1 MKNKLPMKTTLN
13 ILFMLIFVFSY
24 AQEDLKLTAEGNK
37 KFKEKKLIDAEATYR
52 EAFSANLKNAIPE
65 YNLGNTLYTDE
76 HIDAA
81 RSKYASSAE
90 SAQSKTDKHKA
101 FHNLGNT
108 YMLQKKYQQAVDA
121 YKNALRNN
129 PTDDETRYNLALAKK
144 MLEKDKKGGGG
155 GGGNDDKK
163 DQDKKDQDKKDDQ
176 KKQDQKN
183 GNQDK
188 KKGDQ
193 DKDKE
198 GEDKDKPNEP
208 KDQPEKQ
215 QPKEGQPQPKQGS
228 LSPQQIKNLLQAAEN
243 EEKKAQEKLKV
254 LQGQKAKKTD
264 KDW

>member
-1 MKNKLPMKTTLN
+1 MKTVLN
-13 ILFMLIFVFSY
+13 IFCILWIAFGY

-37 KFKEKKLIDAEATYR
+37 EFKEKKLIDAEATYR
-52 EAFSANLKNAIPE
+52 KAFSANLKNAVPE
-65 YNLGNTLYTDE
+65 YNLGNTLYADE

-81 RSKYASSAE
+81 KSKYASSAE
-90 SAQSKTDKHKA
+90 SAQSKADKHRA

-121 YKNALRNN
+121 YKNSLRND

-144 MLEKDKKGGGG
+144 MLEKDNKGGGG

-163 DQDKKDQDKKDDQ
+163 DQDKKD
-176 KKQDQKN
+176 DQKN
-183 GNQDK
+183 GDQDK

-198 GEDKDKPNEP
+198 GENKEDPNEP
-208 KDQPEKQ
+208 KNQPEKN
-215 QPKEGQPQPKQGS
+215 QPKEGQQQPKQGA

-243 EEKKAQEKLKV
+243 EEKKAQEKMKV
-254 LQGQKAKKTD
+254 IQGQKPKKTD

>member
-1 MKNKLPMKTTLN
+1 MKTAFTMLC
-13 ILFMLIFVFSY
+13 ILWVALGY
-24 AQEDLKLTAEGNK
+24 AQEDIKLTAEGNK
-37 KFKEKKLIDAEATYR
+37 KFKEKKLLDAEAEYR
-52 EAFSANLKNAIPE
+52 KAFSANLKNAVPQ

-76 HIDAA
+76 SIDAA
-81 RSKYASSAE
+81 RGKFASSAE
-90 SAQSKTDKHKA
+90 SAQTKEDRHKA

-155 GGGNDDKK
+155 GGGDK
-163 DQDKKDQDKKDDQ
+163 DKKDQDKKDDQ

-183 GNQDK
+183 GDQDK

-193 DKDKE
+193 DKDKD
-198 GEDKDKPNEP
+198 GENKDKPADQ
-208 KDQPEKQ
+208 KDKPEEN
-215 QPKEGQPQPKQGS
+215 QPKEGQQQPKQGA

-254 LQGQKAKKTD
+254 LQGQKSKKTD

>member
-1 MKNKLPMKTTLN
+1 MKNRQPMKTTLN
-13 ILFMLIFVFSY
+13 TFFMLIFAFSF
-24 AQEDLKLTAEGNK
+24 AEEDLKLTAEGNK
-37 KFKEKKLIDAEATYR
+37 EFKEKKLIDAEATYR
-52 EAFSANLKNAIPE
+52 EAYSANLKNAVPE

-90 SAQSKTDKHKA
+90 SALSKVDKHKA

-155 GGGNDDKK
+155 GGNDDKK

-176 KKQDQKN
+176 KKQDQK
-183 GNQDK
+183 
-188 KKGDQ
+188 KGDQ

-198 GEDKDKPNEP
+198 GEDKEKPNEP
-208 KDQPEKQ
+208 KNQPEKQ
-215 QPKEGQPQPKQGS
+215 QPKESQPQPKQGS
-228 LSPQQIKNLLQAAEN
+228 LSPQQIRNLLQAAEN

-254 LQGQKAKKTD
+254 LQGQKPKKTD

>member
-1 MKNKLPMKTTLN
+1 MKTVLN
-13 ILFMLIFVFSY
+13 IFCVLWIAFGY

-37 KFKEKKLIDAEATYR
+37 KFKEKKMIDAEATYR
-52 EAFSANLKNAIPE
+52 KAFSANLKNAVPE
-65 YNLGNTLYTDE
+65 YNLGNTLYADE

-81 RSKYASSAE
+81 KSKYASSAE
-90 SAQSKTDKHKA
+90 SAQSKEDKHRA

-121 YKNALRNN
+121 YKNSLRND

-144 MLEKDKKGGGG
+144 MLEKENKGGGGG

-183 GNQDK
+183 GDQDK

-193 DKDKE
+193 DKDKD
-198 GEDKDKPNEP
+198 GENKENPNEP
-208 KDQPEKQ
+208 KQPEKD
-215 QPKEGQPQPKQGS
+215 QPKEGQQQPKQGT

-254 LQGQKAKKTD
+254 IQGQKPKKTD

>member
-1 MKNKLPMKTTLN
+1 MKTVLN
-13 ILFMLIFVFSY
+13 IFCILWIAFGY

-37 KFKEKKLIDAEATYR
+37 EFKEKKLIDAEATYR
-52 EAFSANLKNAIPE
+52 KAFSANLKNAVPE
-65 YNLGNTLYTDE
+65 YNLGNTLYADE

-81 RSKYASSAE
+81 KSKYASSAE
-90 SAQSKTDKHKA
+90 SAQSKADKHRA

-121 YKNALRNN
+121 YKNSLRND

-144 MLEKDKKGGGG
+144 MLEKDNKGGGG

-183 GNQDK
+183 GDQDK

-198 GEDKDKPNEP
+198 GENKEEPNEP
-208 KDQPEKQ
+208 KNQPEKN
-215 QPKEGQPQPKQGS
+215 QPKEGQQQPKQGA

-243 EEKKAQEKLKV
+243 EEKKAQEKMKV
-254 LQGQKAKKTD
+254 IQGQKPKKTD

>member
-1 MKNKLPMKTTLN
+1 MKTVLN
-13 ILFMLIFVFSY
+13 IFCVLWIAFGY

-37 KFKEKKLIDAEATYR
+37 KFKEKKMIDAEATYR
-52 EAFSANLKNAIPE
+52 KAFSANLKNAVPE
-65 YNLGNTLYTDE
+65 YNLGNTLYADE

-81 RSKYASSAE
+81 KSKYASSAE
-90 SAQSKTDKHKA
+90 SAQSKEDKHRA

-121 YKNALRNN
+121 YKNSLRND

-144 MLEKDKKGGGG
+144 MLEKENKGGGGG

-183 GNQDK
+183 GDQDK

-193 DKDKE
+193 DKDKD
-198 GEDKDKPNEP
+198 GENKENPNEP
-208 KDQPEKQ
+208 KQPEKD
-215 QPKEGQPQPKQGS
+215 QPKEGQQQPKQGA

-254 LQGQKAKKTD
+254 IQGQKPKKTD